1 MPKPITIDFRNMW
14 GGFFKHD
21 NLITNTLSLE
31 YDVSV
36 DEQNPDIV
44 VCQVC
49 PKSHG
54 APDPQSFVHGLKGKS
69 KVIYWLVESID
80 RTGNPDYSSCDFSF
94 SSCEHDDD
102 RNVRVPLWSMYVNWF
117 GDKKESYVPD
127 RNQAFLVSPDKLLQN
142 REHSEKNKFCCI
154 LTNNDMGMRKEVY
167 PAFVNLGIENGLLVE
182 SRGRYL
188 TNMPP
193 IANDEKNKL
202 DYIDAFKFNLCYD
215 NGQASGWV
223 TEKLIHPIYQGS
235 IPIYWGC
242 NNVASEF
249 NEERFIHARNFD
261 NLGSMWEKIMEL
273 NYNKDKFL
281 EMQSQ
286 PCFPNNSIPDCASP
300 EFLVEKFK
308 RIVEA

>member
-1 MPKPITIDFRNMW
+1 M
-14 GGFFKHD
+14 
-21 NLITNTLSLE
+21 
-31 YDVSV
+31 
-36 DEQNPDIV
+36 
-44 VCQVC
+44 
-49 PKSHG
+49 
-54 APDPQSFVHGLKGKS
+54 
-69 KVIYWLVESID
+69 
-80 RTGNPDYSSCDFSF
+80 
-94 SSCEHDDD
+94 
-102 RNVRVPLWSMYVNWF
+102 NWF
-117 GDKKESYVPD
+117 GDKQESYVPD
-127 RNQAFLVSPDKLLQN
+127 RNQAFLVSPDMLLQN
-142 REHSEKNKFCCI
+142 REYSEKNKFCCI

-242 NNVASEF
+242 SNVASEF